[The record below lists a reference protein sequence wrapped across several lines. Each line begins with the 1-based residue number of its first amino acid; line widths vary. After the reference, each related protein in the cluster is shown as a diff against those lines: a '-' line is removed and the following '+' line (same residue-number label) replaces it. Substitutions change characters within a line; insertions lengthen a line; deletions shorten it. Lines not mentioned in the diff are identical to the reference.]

1 LIQRKLI
8 YLAIVIIILAVYS
21 LMEPYLTE
29 DKVITVV
36 NRDLPQQFADTKLI
50 LIADIHHGP
59 FFTLS
64 RLRKL
69 VRKVNAQKPDLIL
82 LGGDYVDFSPKY
94 IKPCFNELK
103 NLQAPLGVFGVL
115 GNHDHMQGAALIK
128 RAMKEAGIVSL
139 DNKAFWIDKA
149 GGRIKLGGV
158 GDYLTDAQDLRPTIN
173 DVRTD
178 DFVILLTHNPDYC
191 AALAPAKVDLVLS
204 GHTHG
209 GQVTLFGLWAPV
221 IPSRC
226 GQKFRTGVIEL
237 PNTKVIVS
245 NGVGVSTLPLRFF
258 ARPQL
263 VTVFLRG

>member
-1 LIQRKLI
+1 LI
-8 YLAIVIIILAVYS
+8 YLTIVIVILTVYI
-21 LMEPYLTE
+21 LIEPYLTE

-36 NRDLPQQFADTKLI
+36 NRDLPQQFANTKLI
-50 LIADIHHGP
+50 LIADLHHGP
-59 FFTLS
+59 FFSLS

-69 VRKVNAQKPDLIL
+69 VRKVNAQNPDLIVL
-82 LGGDYVDFSPKY
+82 AGDYVDFNSKY
-94 IKPCFNELK
+94 IRPCFNELQ
-103 NLQAPLGVFGVL
+103 NLQAPLGVYGVL
-115 GNHDHMQGAALIK
+115 GNHDHIQGAALLTK
-128 RAMKEAGIVSL
+128 QAMKEAGIVSL

-178 DFVILLTHNPDYC
+178 DFVILVTHNPDYC
-191 AALAPAKVDLVLS
+191 AALAPDEVDLVLS

-221 IPSRC
+221 IPSRH

-237 PNTKVIVS
+237 PTTKVIVS
-245 NGVGVSTLPLRFF
+245 NGVGVSMLPLRFF

-263 VTVFLRG
+263 VTVVLQRG